1 MRGYGA
7 TSRGAGA
14 AAPAP
19 SNRWLH
25 QTFFRDTG
33 RIKGRERYGRAIR
46 HEDVAAALASSIG
59 RLGSS
64 GDDVRGLLVP
74 VVPILIPDGSFLRKY
89 LRLIEALLDI
99 DNDGSSGCIVVLLES
114 AAELADYRNSTGR
127 YAYPGSDGG
136 NEDRAPVTSDDA
148 ASAIPQPEAAAPNE
162 RSRIVRMVERHGLRI
177 TSSNK
182 DAAEGTPENEQD
194 LSSNSS
200 SSRGIAI
207 PFPDLSYRYYA
218 DTSGGFLGDDEF
230 DALDLANATIE
241 HRARRSLV
249 RAGRMFYDAAAVFGE
264 GGEVGMQRRTTD
276 IVLLTNDKAT
286 VQTEL
291 SYSSSGDGDPSPHVL
306 SLNSLEVVEYVSNAM
321 LLTKDQKQAL
331 VDLVERC
338 EDEYVKRNAFKHSA
352 AGSGATAAASGGR
365 VPYLGEVEVT
375 AGLKSGK
382 YFRGKLD
389 VTKANFREAYVSVAS
404 STNIEKQSM
413 TKHYIDDQVGNFNRA
428 LHNDTV
434 IIEPLPEHEWGRPI
448 GRRRLVHIQ
457 QKTSEEDDDDVAAN
471 MDDEGPT
478 VPSARV
484 VALQTSSRGN
494 IARRQYV
501 ATAQPPSDRTT
512 STGGD
517 SAALVIP
524 MDIRIPKIRIRTR
537 MGVERL
543 LNKRIL
549 VEVDGWDI
557 GSSYPKGHVVK
568 IMGDIGNLE
577 TEISCLLIEHGIDLP
592 PFSKSALACL
602 PTVEGTAWQ
611 IPADEIARRRDLRTS
626 HRVFSVDPAGCQDI
640 DDTMSAKVLPNG
652 DIEIGVHIAD
662 VTHFVPH
669 NSALDREARFRG
681 TTFYLVDRRFDM
693 LPSLLSSDLCS
704 LHGNVDRLAVS
715 VIWTMSSDLERVKS
729 CWYGR
734 TCVHNCAA
742 MLYEQAHKILHDM
755 PPDDLS
761 KPPPPPLTAG
771 APVPSNIIPALKS
784 DLSILTNLARKLR
797 KNREDVGGAV
807 DLSSGGRG
815 SELKFVLDE
824 RGNPVKVSPK
834 TEMEIHHT
842 IAELMIFAN
851 EYVARR
857 IHQAFPDIALLRNHR
872 YVQEGRFDELETTL
886 KTAGI
891 QFDGRSNKA
900 LADTLKAAKLGGKY
914 GAIVD
919 SLLQSLATRA
929 MSEAQYICSGAQEG
943 DSGFAHYGLG
953 IDKYTHFTSP
963 IRRYADV
970 VVHRELLAAVSDIP
984 SSTINVRATIDRAV
998 LESLPGSKTMTVL
1011 GRAEDDGSGDDY
1023 SDLDGDELLDSLIEG
1038 ASDLALEAKKSNDAA
1053 SIDVSTGLGQG
1064 RQLTEST
1071 SHELY
1076 QTSQVVKICER
1087 LNHMNR
1093 IAKLSSMDC
1102 QRLFLS
1108 LYFQHN
1114 TEVTSGVVLSTR
1126 VNGLIVYVPKF
1137 DLKGPVFLSDR
1148 DGKLQMD
1155 PTIVG
1160 LAPDSG
1166 RPPSSGFGIVEGC
1179 RLLPEGK
1186 CVLNGER
1193 LDITVRGGSKTCS
1206 FQPLDVVTV
1215 QLSCDLS
1222 EMSARVP
1229 PPRLHLVTMGQKAV
1243 SRATATKTITAK
1255 DVQDRE
1261 VSADA
1266 TDAAAVAASRD
1277 IMFNYSISNAS
1288 LFEALS
1294 SIKVEAN
1301 LNVPLRYTNG
1311 EKATKGKGRTTNF
1324 PGRISF
1330 GDFKNPDTL
1339 KAKQDAA
1346 AQAASEAATQR
1357 RSLHTQAA
1365 QGDYNATKQIEREAT
1380 ARMQRLAAEKRQ
1392 ARRRKAG

>member
-1 MRGYGA
+1 
-7 TSRGAGA
+7 
-14 AAPAP
+14 
-19 SNRWLH
+19 
-25 QTFFRDTG
+25 
-33 RIKGRERYGRAIR
+33 
-46 HEDVAAALASSIG
+46 
-59 RLGSS
+59 
-64 GDDVRGLLVP
+64 
-74 VVPILIPDGSFLRKY
+74 
-89 LRLIEALLDI
+89 
-99 DNDGSSGCIVVLLES
+99 
-114 AAELADYRNSTGR
+114 
-127 YAYPGSDGG
+127 
-136 NEDRAPVTSDDA
+136 
-148 ASAIPQPEAAAPNE
+148 
-162 RSRIVRMVERHGLRI
+162 VEKHGLRVI

-182 DAAEGTPENEQD
+182 DAAEGNTSENEEGV
-194 LSSNSS
+194 SSNSPR
-200 SSRGIAI
+200 SRGIAI

-218 DTSGGFLGDDEF
+218 DTSRGFLGDDEF

-249 RAGRMFYDAAAVFGE
+249 RAGRLFNDAAVVFRE
-264 GGEVGMQRRTTD
+264 GGEVGKQRRTID
-276 IVLLTNDKAT
+276 IVLLSYDRAT
-286 VQTEL
+286 VQTER

-306 SLNSLEVVEYVSNAM
+306 SLNSLELVEYVSNAM
-321 LLTKDQKQAL
+321 LLTKDQKQTL
-331 VDLVERC
+331 VDLAERC
-338 EDEYVKRNAFKHSA
+338 EDEYVKRNALNHSA
-352 AGSGATAAASGGR
+352 AGSGATTTTSGGR
-365 VPYLGEVEVT
+365 VPYLGETELA
-375 AGLKSGK
+375 AGLKCGK

-404 STNIEKQSM
+404 SANTDKQSM
-413 TKHYIDDQVGNFNRA
+413 TKYYIDDQVGNFNRA

-434 IIEPLPEHEWGRPI
+434 IIEPLPEHQWGRPI

-457 QKTSEEDDDDVAAN
+457 QKTSEEEDDDVAASIDN
-471 MDDEGPT
+471 EGPT

-501 ATAQPPSDRTT
+501 ATAQPPSDRTA
-512 STGGD
+512 STGDD
-517 SAALVIP
+517 SAVLVIP
-524 MDIRIPKIRIRTR
+524 MDIRVPKIRIRTR
-537 MGVERL
+537 MGAERL

-557 GSSYPKGHVVK
+557 GSSYPKGHAVK

-602 PTVEGTAWQ
+602 PTIEGTAWQ
-611 IPADEIARRRDLRTS
+611 IPAHEIARRRDLRTS

-662 VTHFVPH
+662 VTHFVSH

-704 LHGNVDRLAVS
+704 LHGDVDRLAVS
-715 VIWTMSSDLERVKS
+715 VIWTMSSDLESVKS

-734 TCVHNCAA
+734 SIIRNCAA

-755 PPDDLS
+755 PPDDIS

-771 APVPSNIIPALKS
+771 APVRAHIIPELKS
-784 DLSILTNLARKLR
+784 DLSILTTLARKLR
-797 KNREDVGGAV
+797 KKREDIGGAV
-807 DLSSGGRG
+807 DLSSGDRG
-815 SELKFVLDE
+815 SELKFVFDE
-824 RGNPVKVSPK
+824 RGNPMKVSPK
-834 TEMEIHHT
+834 SEMEIHHT

-872 YVQEGRFDELETTL
+872 YVQEDRFEELEATL
-886 KTAGI
+886 KTAGVH
-891 QFDGRSNKA
+891 FDGRSNKA

-929 MSEAQYICSGAQEG
+929 MSEAQYICSGAQQG

-970 VVHRELLAAVSDIP
+970 VVHRELLAAISDIP
-984 SSTINVRATIDRAV
+984 QSTMNVGSTIDRAM
-998 LESLPGSKTMTVL
+998 LESLPDSKTMTLL
-1011 GRAEDDGSGDDY
+1011 GRAEDGGSGDDY

-1038 ASDLALEAKKSNDAA
+1038 ASDLALEPKKANDAT
-1053 SIDVSTGLGQG
+1053 STDLSSGLGQG
-1064 RQLTEST
+1064 RQPIESIN
-1071 SHELY
+1071 HELY

-1137 DLKGPVFLSDR
+1137 DLKGPLFLSDR
-1148 DGKLQMD
+1148 NGKLQMD

-1160 LAPDSG
+1160 LTPDSG
-1166 RPPSSGFGIVEGC
+1166 LPPSSGFGIVEGC

-1186 CVLNGER
+1186 CVVNGER
-1193 LDITVRGGSKTCS
+1193 LDISVRGGSKTCS

-1229 PPRLHLVTMGQKAV
+1229 LPRLHLVAMGQKA
-1243 SRATATKTITAK
+1243 AIATKTITAK
-1255 DVQDRE
+1255 DVQDE
-1261 VSADA
+1261 EAPADA
-1266 TDAAAVAASRD
+1266 TDAAAAAASRD
-1277 IMFNYSISNAS
+1277 IISNCSISNAS
-1288 LFEALS
+1288 LFQALS

-1301 LNVPLRYTNG
+1301 LNVPLRYHNG
-1311 EKATKGKGRTTNF
+1311 EKATKGRGRITKF

-1346 AQAASEAATQR
+1346 AQAASEAALQR

-1380 ARMQRLAAEKRQ
+1380 ARMQRLASEKRQ